1 MTQRPTL
8 DDVQRA
14 RDLVADVVRH
24 TPMIKSRFLS
34 RTAHGTIS
42 LKAENLQRTGSF
54 KLRGAL
60 NKIASLGPEIRGVVT
75 GSAGNHGLA
84 LAYAARERGL
94 SATIFMPERA
104 SLAKVAAAREFG
116 ADVVLG
122 GRSIDECVVT
132 AKQRADEQNLA
143 FVHPFDD
150 PAVIAGQGTIGL
162 ELLEDV
168 PDLARV
174 VVPIGGGGL
183 ASGIATAVKAG
194 REGVDVIG
202 VQAQAC
208 APVPGSLR
216 QGKPVEVAGGS
227 TLADGIAVKR
237 PGEITLPLLESL
249 VDEVVEVGE
258 EPIAEAI
265 VLLLE
270 RTKLVVEGAGAVGVA
285 AVVEGAV
292 SPAPSGTTAVILSG
306 GNIDIGVL
314 GDIARHHET
323 VTGRRLR
330 VFTTIPDEPGSLAAL
345 LTRLGEGGANLID
358 VDHVRE
364 GVGLS
369 VGETGVELVMETRGP
384 DHAERLLELI
394 SESGY
399 AARVLD

>member
-384 DHAERLLELI
+384 DHAKRLLELI

>member
-1 MTQRPTL
+1 MTQSPTL
-8 DDVQRA
+8 DDVKRA

-24 TPMIKSRFLS
+24 TPMIESRFLS

-116 ADVVLG
+116 AEVVLG

-132 AKQRADEQNLA
+132 AKQRADEENLA

-150 PAVIAGQGTIGL
+150 PAVIAGQGTVGL
-162 ELLEDV
+162 ELLEAV

-202 VQAQAC
+202 VQAKAC
-208 APVPGSLR
+208 AAVPGSLR
-216 QGKPVEVAGGS
+216 EGKPVEVAAGS

-258 EPIAEAI
+258 EQIAEAI

-285 AVVEGAV
+285 AVVEGTV

-306 GNIDIGVL
+306 GNIDVGVL

-384 DHAERLLELI
+384 DHAQRLLKLI

-399 AARVLD
+399 PARVLD

>member
-75 GSAGNHGLA
+75 GSAGNHGMA

-202 VQAQAC
+202 VQAKAC

-306 GNIDIGVL
+306 GNIDMGVL

>member
-1 MTQRPTL
+1 
-8 DDVQRA
+8 
-14 RDLVADVVRH
+14 
-24 TPMIKSRFLS
+24 MIESRFLS

-60 NKIASLGPEIRGVVT
+60 NKIAGLGPEIRGVVT

-116 ADVVLG
+116 AEVVLG
-122 GRSIDECVVT
+122 GRSIDECVVI
-132 AKQRADEQNLA
+132 AKQRADEENLA

-150 PAVIAGQGTIGL
+150 PAVIAGQGTVGL
-162 ELLEDV
+162 ELLEAV

-202 VQAQAC
+202 VQAKAC
-208 APVPGSLR
+208 AAVPGSLR
-216 QGKPVEVAGGS
+216 EGKPVEVAAGS

-270 RTKLVVEGAGAVGVA
+270 RTKLVVEGAGAAGVA

-292 SPAPSGTTAVILSG
+292 SPAASGTTAVILSG
-306 GNIDIGVL
+306 GNIDVGVL

-384 DHAERLLELI
+384 DHAERLLKLI

-399 AARVLD
+399 PTRVLD

>member
-75 GSAGNHGLA
+75 GSAGNHGMA

-202 VQAQAC
+202 VQAKAC

>member
-1 MTQRPTL
+1 
-8 DDVQRA
+8 
-14 RDLVADVVRH
+14 
-24 TPMIKSRFLS
+24 MIKSRFLS

-202 VQAQAC
+202 VQAKAC
-208 APVPGSLR
+208 APVQGSLR
-216 QGKPVEVAGGS
+216 EGKPVEVAGGS

>member
-202 VQAQAC
+202 VQAKAC

-306 GNIDIGVL
+306 GNIDMGVL

>member
-75 GSAGNHGLA
+75 GSAGNHGMA

-202 VQAQAC
+202 VQAKAC

-345 LTRLGEGGANLID
+345 LTMLGEGGANLID

>member
-1 MTQRPTL
+1 MTQSPTL
-8 DDVQRA
+8 DDVKRA

-24 TPMIKSRFLS
+24 TPMIESRFLS

-132 AKQRADEQNLA
+132 AKQRADEENLA

-150 PAVIAGQGTIGL
+150 PAVIAGQGTVGL
-162 ELLEDV
+162 ELLEAV

-194 REGVDVIG
+194 REGIDVIG
-202 VQAQAC
+202 VQAKAC
-208 APVPGSLR
+208 AAVPGSLR
-216 QGKPVEVAGGS
+216 EGKPVEVAAGS

-258 EPIAEAI
+258 EQIAEAI

-306 GNIDIGVL
+306 GNIDVGVL

-384 DHAERLLELI
+384 DHAERLLKLI

-399 AARVLD
+399 PARVLD